1 MPRAVR
7 KASTCACWA
16 CSAPSASRQN
26 HSARLICS
34 AEESRQRLRSVST
47 GPIKKARGFL
57 GSLSNPRTRI
67 FAASPGAPEEL
78 MICTPAALPCRAAA
92 ASDVERLLSS
102 DDFTEAT
109 EP

>member
-1 MPRAVR
+1 MLPE
-7 KASTCACWA
+7 
-16 CSAPSASRQN
+16 
-26 HSARLICS
+26 LD
-34 AEESRQRLRSVST
+34 EY
-47 GPIKKARGFL
+47 
-57 GSLSNPRTRI
+57 PRTRI

-109 EP
+109 EPVMSLLRCTP